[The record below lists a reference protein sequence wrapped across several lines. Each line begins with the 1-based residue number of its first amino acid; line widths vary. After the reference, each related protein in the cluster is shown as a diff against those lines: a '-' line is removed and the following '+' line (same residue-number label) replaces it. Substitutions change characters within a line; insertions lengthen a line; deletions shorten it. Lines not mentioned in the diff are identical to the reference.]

1 MAKSTNSLLLR
12 QMRGQIGKQFVV
24 KQYGKKTVITAYPDM
39 SNVKPSKAQ
48 KANRKNFAKAVAYAK
63 DILHDPVKKKAFA
76 AKLKKGE
83 SVYYAAMKEFHAE
96 NK

>member
-1 MAKSTNSLLLR
+1 
-12 QMRGQIGKQFVV
+12 
-24 KQYGKKTVITAYPDM
+24 M

-48 KANRKNFAKAVAYAK
+48 KANRKNFSKGVAYAK

-76 AKLKKGE
+76 AKLKKEE
-83 SVYYAAMKEFHAE
+83 SVYHSAIKEFHAK